1 MLDDIHKF
9 IPTYSPQQLVN
20 KFAVPDQYWHQ
31 TILKEDHAFGVHRLE
46 RARHLMTKPLPPH
59 RKSFHDFFLITK
71 GYLDRSKGT
80 EHYHVMANTFCFMP
94 AHHITYN
101 ALGSEDIEGVACHF
115 NNEILHLE
123 RHPLLHSID
132 FLNFSGH
139 PLVHIPE
146 AHMPVIL
153 FLLKRMEEESQA
165 NLPHKYPLIQSYLIA
180 LLLELSRFATPR
192 AAHHTHAAST
202 IADHFKKLLHVHIE
216 EKQRISAYA
225 QMLSVTPN
233 HLNKAVKQAT
243 GRTASD
249 WIKEMLLLE
258 SKVLLG
264 QSTLSIADIAYKLNF
279 QDQSYFG
286 RFFKKNSG
294 TTPTQYR
301 SMIEKSE

>member
-1 MLDDIHKF
+1 MSDKHKA

-31 TILKEDHAFGVHRLE
+31 TILKEGHAFGVHRLE
-46 RARHLMTKPLPPH
+46 HARHLMTKPLPPH

-80 EHYHVMANTFCFMP
+80 EHYHITANTFCFMP

-101 ALGSEDIEGVACHF
+101 ALGSGDIEGFACHF
-115 NNEILHLE
+115 TNEILHLE
-123 RHPLLHSID
+123 RHPLLHFVD
-132 FLNFSGH
+132 FLNFNSH

-146 AHMPVIL
+146 AYMPVIL
-153 FLLKRMEEESQA
+153 PLLKRMEEEAQG
-165 NLPHKYPLIQSYLIA
+165 NLPNKYPLIQSYLIA
-180 LLLELSRFATPR
+180 LFLELSRFATPQV
-192 AAHHTHAAST
+192 AHPTNTALT
-202 IADHFKKLLHVHIE
+202 IAEHFKKLLHIHIE
-216 EKQRISAYA
+216 EKQRISDYA
-225 QMLSVTPN
+225 HMLSITPN
-233 HLNKAVKQAT
+233 HLNKVVKQAT
-243 GRTASD
+243 GRTASG

-264 QSTLSIADIAYKLNF
+264 QFTLSIAEIAYKLNF

-286 RFFKKNSG
+286 RFFKKNAG